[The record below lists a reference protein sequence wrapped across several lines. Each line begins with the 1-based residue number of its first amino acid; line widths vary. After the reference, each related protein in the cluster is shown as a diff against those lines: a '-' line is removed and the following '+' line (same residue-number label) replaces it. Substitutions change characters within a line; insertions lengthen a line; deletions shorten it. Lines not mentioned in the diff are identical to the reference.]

1 MEISVEEMARRI
13 EEHCNRRW
21 CSDCRL
27 RSMKESSCYVGLKDD
42 IIKRNY
48 NILFGNKSDDSA
60 PKNKHPF
67 NSTEIISIKRKK
79 KKLFLRYVDENGK
92 VFKVSA
98 SCHKDDEFNIVD
110 GLKVLTD
117 KLDGKIKKENE
128 PERERIK
135 PFTFV
140 VLKTDDSWKDF
151 LTKGKL
157 YRTNDDGIFTYD
169 DGHHSLCYK
178 NYENFIKDNPT
189 FIPMILQIV
198 ED

>member
-1 MEISVEEMARRI
+1 M
-13 EEHCNRRW
+13 
-21 CSDCRL
+21 
-27 RSMKESSCYVGLKDD
+27 
-42 IIKRNY
+42 
-48 NILFGNKSDDSA
+48 
-60 PKNKHPF
+60 
-67 NSTEIISIKRKK
+67 
-79 KKLFLRYVDENGK
+79 
-92 VFKVSA
+92 
-98 SCHKDDEFNIVD
+98 
-110 GLKVLTD
+110 
-117 KLDGKIKKENE
+117 
-128 PERERIK
+128 
-135 PFTFV
+135 

>member
-1 MEISVEEMARRI
+1 MEISVEEMARRR
-13 EEHCNRRW
+13 EEHCNGRW
-21 CSDCRL
+21 RFDCRL
-27 RSMKESSCYVGLKDD
+27 RSMKESTCYVGLKDD

-79 KKLFLRYVDENGK
+79 NKLFLRYVDENGK
-92 VFKVSA
+92 VFKTSA

-117 KLDGKIKKENE
+117 KLDEKIKEN
-128 PERERIK
+128 RERIK
-135 PFTFV
+135 PFAFV
-140 VLKTDDSWKDF
+140 ALTPDDYWKDF
-151 LTKGKL
+151 LTRGKI
-157 YRTNDDGIFTYD
+157 YRTNDDGIFVYD

-178 NYENFIKDNPT
+178 NYENFIKDNPM
-189 FIPMILQIV
+189 FVPMILQIE